1 MTTVLPEALVA
12 ARESVEPALRAAVAR
27 LDRDTRRVAEYHFGW
42 SNADGSPADAGGKA
56 LRPAL
61 VLVATRSAVGERVDG
76 TGEVAGAAAV
86 AVELVHNF
94 SLLHDD
100 VMDGDTSRRHRP
112 TAWTVFGS
120 SAALLAGDALLSLAP
135 DVLLESGAPNAASAA
150 RSLSATTRV
159 LIAGQAADLGFE
171 TRADVG
177 LQECLGMAHDKTAA
191 LIACACSIGPL
202 SLGARRD
209 AVRGLHAYGT
219 ELGMAFQLVD
229 DLLGLW
235 GEPEVTGKPVLSD
248 LRARKKTVPVV
259 HAMASGTAEGE
270 RLRELYEQPEALT
283 EEQLAEAAEMVRRAG
298 SEDWTRKECRRRLAV
313 ADEQLTAA
321 GLDNTESLGEL
332 AEFIV
337 RRKL

>member
-1 MTTVLPEALVA
+1 MTTVLPPALLS
-12 ARESVEPALRAAVAR
+12 ARESVEPALRTAVRR
-27 LDRDTRRVAEYHFGW
+27 LDPGTRRVGEYHFGW
-42 SNADGSPADAGGKA
+42 SDADGSPADAGGKA

-61 VLVATRSAVGERVDG
+61 VLVATECAVGDR
-76 TGEVAGAAAV
+76 TGGAGEAATAAAT

-100 VMDGDTSRRHRP
+100 VMDGDASRRHRP
-112 TAWTVFGS
+112 TAWTVFGRS
-120 SAALLAGDALLSLAP
+120 EALLAGDALLSLSP
-135 DVLLESGAPNAASAA
+135 DVLLESGAPNASAGV

-159 LIAGQAADLGFE
+159 LIAGQSADLSFE
-171 TRADVG
+171 RRQDVG
-177 LQECLGMAHDKTAA
+177 LDECLRMAHDKTAA
-191 LIACACSIGPL
+191 LLGCACSIGPL
-202 SLGARRD
+202 ILGARRE

-219 ELGMAFQLVD
+219 ELGLAFQLID

-235 GEPEVTGKPVLSD
+235 GDPEVTGKPVLSD

-259 HAMASGTAEGE
+259 HALTSGTREGD
-270 RLRELYEQPEALT
+270 RLRELYDQPEELT

-298 SEDWTRKECRRRLAV
+298 SEDWTRQECRRRLA
-313 ADEQLTAA
+313 AAEEQLASEA
-321 GLDNTESLGEL
+321 LGSTEPMGEL